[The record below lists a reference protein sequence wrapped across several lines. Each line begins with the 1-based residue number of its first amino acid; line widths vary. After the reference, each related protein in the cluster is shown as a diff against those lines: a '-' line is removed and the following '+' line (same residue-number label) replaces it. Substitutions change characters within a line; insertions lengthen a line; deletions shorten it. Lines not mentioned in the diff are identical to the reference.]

1 VALSATPEFLCKHAI
16 KLRTLFSGL
25 PLGSLAIALR
35 TKIMALQAAT
45 VEILVEKAKF
55 DPQVALGI
63 AEAIELAMTQ
73 AQFVTV
79 PILDARLH
87 EVRAEIRVLDGKLD
101 ASAREH
107 KADMQ
112 RLSAEL
118 DAKLNAQSGKTDTQF
133 AKIETKLAQ
142 MEAKLVRWV
151 FLIMLGNVALSLAAS
166 TVLNAF
172 QDFVG
177 AAGTGCL
184 ESGAPPVSYDSSASS
199 FGFRFAGLRE
209 P

>member
-1 VALSATPEFLCKHAI
+1 
-16 KLRTLFSGL
+16 
-25 PLGSLAIALR
+25 
-35 TKIMALQAAT
+35 MALHAAT

-55 DPQVALGI
+55 VPEVALGV

-87 EVRAEIRVLDGKLD
+87 EVRAEIRVLEGKLD
-101 ASAREH
+101 LSTKEH

-118 DAKLNAQSGKTDTQF
+118 DAKLSTQSARMGTQF
-133 AKIETKLAQ
+133 AKMETKLAES
-142 MEAKLVRWV
+142 EARLVRWV
-151 FLIMLGNVALSLAAS
+151 FLVMLGNVALSLAAT

-172 QDFVG
+172 K
-177 AAGTGCL
+177 TL
-184 ESGAPPVSYDSSASS
+184 
-199 FGFRFAGLRE
+199 
-209 P
+209 

>member
-1 VALSATPEFLCKHAI
+1 
-16 KLRTLFSGL
+16 
-25 PLGSLAIALR
+25 
-35 TKIMALQAAT
+35 MALHAAT

-55 DPQVALGI
+55 EPQVALGV

-87 EVRAEIRVLDGKLD
+87 EVRAEIRVLEGKLD
-101 ASAREH
+101 ASTREH

-118 DAKLNAQSGKTDTQF
+118 DAKLNAQF
-133 AKIETKLAQ
+133 ARMDAKLAEL
-142 MEAKLVRWV
+142 EAKLVRWV
-151 FLIMLGNVALSLAAS
+151 FLVMLGNVALSLAAT

-172 QDFVG
+172 K
-177 AAGTGCL
+177 TL
-184 ESGAPPVSYDSSASS
+184 
-199 FGFRFAGLRE
+199 
-209 P
+209 

>member
-1 VALSATPEFLCKHAI
+1 
-16 KLRTLFSGL
+16 
-25 PLGSLAIALR
+25 
-35 TKIMALQAAT
+35 MALHAAT

-55 DPQVALGI
+55 EPEVALGV

-87 EVRAEIRVLDGKLD
+87 EVSAEIRVLEGKLD
-101 ASAREH
+101 ASTKEH

-118 DAKLNAQSGKTDTQF
+118 NAKMETQF
-133 AKIETKLAQ
+133 AKMETKLAE
-142 MEAKLVRWV
+142 MEAKVVRWV
-151 FLIMLGNVALSLAAS
+151 FLVMLGNVALSLAAT

-172 QDFVG
+172 K
-177 AAGTGCL
+177 TL
-184 ESGAPPVSYDSSASS
+184 
-199 FGFRFAGLRE
+199 
-209 P
+209 

>member
-1 VALSATPEFLCKHAI
+1 
-16 KLRTLFSGL
+16 
-25 PLGSLAIALR
+25 
-35 TKIMALQAAT
+35 MALQSAT

-55 DPQVALGI
+55 VPEVALGV

-87 EVRAEIRVLDGKLD
+87 EVRAEIRVLEGKLD
-101 ASAREH
+101 LSTKEH

-118 DAKLNAQSGKTDTQF
+118 DAKLSTQSARMGTQF
-133 AKIETKLAQ
+133 AKMETKLAES
-142 MEAKLVRWV
+142 EARLVRWV
-151 FLIMLGNVALSLAAS
+151 FLVMLGNVALSLAAT

-172 QDFVG
+172 K
-177 AAGTGCL
+177 TL
-184 ESGAPPVSYDSSASS
+184 
-199 FGFRFAGLRE
+199 
-209 P
+209 

>member
-1 VALSATPEFLCKHAI
+1 
-16 KLRTLFSGL
+16 
-25 PLGSLAIALR
+25 
-35 TKIMALQAAT
+35 MALHAAT

-55 DPQVALGI
+55 EPEVALGV

-87 EVRAEIRVLDGKLD
+87 EVSAEIRVLEGKLD
-101 ASAREH
+101 ASTKEH

-118 DAKLNAQSGKTDTQF
+118 NAKMETQF
-133 AKIETKLAQ
+133 AKMETQLAE
-142 MEAKLVRWV
+142 MEAKVVRWV
-151 FLIMLGNVALSLAAS
+151 FLVMLGNVALSLAAT

-172 QDFVG
+172 K
-177 AAGTGCL
+177 TL
-184 ESGAPPVSYDSSASS
+184 
-199 FGFRFAGLRE
+199 
-209 P
+209 